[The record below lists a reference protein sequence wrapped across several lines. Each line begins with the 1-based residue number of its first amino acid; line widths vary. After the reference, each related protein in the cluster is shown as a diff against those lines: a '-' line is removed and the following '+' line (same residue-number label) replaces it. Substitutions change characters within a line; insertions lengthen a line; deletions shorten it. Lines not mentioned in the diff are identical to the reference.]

1 MNPLCID
8 PIFKVL
14 LQMATTTYL
23 CFGDRRRALAKIEK
37 EGGRTRTHDSKTE
50 WRSNIQEV
58 HDGKGRE
65 SENGRP
71 QPPNGTRARLKVVA
85 S

>member
-1 MNPLCID
+1 M
-8 PIFKVL
+8 
-14 LQMATTTYL
+14 
-23 CFGDRRRALAKIEK
+23 AKIEK
-37 EGGRTRTHDSKTE
+37 EGGRTRTRTWTRTHDSKTE

-58 HDGKGRE
+58 PDGKGRE
-65 SENGRP
+65 SEIGRP

>member
-23 CFGDRRRALAKIEK
+23 CYGDRRRALAKIEK
-37 EGGRTRTHDSKTE
+37 EGG
-50 WRSNIQEV
+50 
-58 HDGKGRE
+58 
-65 SENGRP
+65 P
-71 QPPNGTRARLKVVA
+71 GTDADVDA
-85 S
+85 DA

>member
-1 MNPLCID
+1 MEIGGELWPRSRRKGDGRGRGRGRMTL
-8 PIFKVL
+8 KRSGEV
-14 LQMATTTYL
+14 TY
-23 CFGDRRRALAKIEK
+23 IE
-37 EGGRTRTHDSKTE
+37 
-50 WRSNIQEV
+50 EV